1 MELSEETQECP
12 YCGLCYTDFEF
23 HIRIHDDCKMLEEQR
38 KALGRKR
45 EDMLGLEDAL
55 KLVDSHLQT
64 SVDEEEDGGGDGQ
77 QEELGNFE
85 AGSDS
90 GFIVPKIE
98 LGIRKTELLEECGV
112 FLAKFEDESEAVD
125 LPDPLAIESEAENL
139 SRSEAGGFPIKMWN
153 NFQSI
158 KTELKDTTSE
168 KQEDEELESGNLEV
182 KQEEQTPESEPNK
195 VTLIVKTSSEPGPGS
210 PTAKSRTFKMVMK
223 PGCSVA
229 KVKESMSKTLNVPVQ
244 RIVLKKNRTKGNI
257 DDSCLVQE
265 FHDSVIFACL
275 L

>member
-12 YCGLCYTDFEF
+12 FCGLCYTDFEF

-55 KLVDSHLQT
+55 RLVDSHLQP

-85 AGSDS
+85 AGSVS

-139 SRSEAGGFPIKMWN
+139 SRSEADGFPIKMWN
-153 NFQSI
+153 VP
-158 KTELKDTTSE
+158 
-168 KQEDEELESGNLEV
+168 SGL
-182 KQEEQTPESEPNK
+182 S
-195 VTLIVKTSSEPGPGS
+195 LS
-210 PTAKSRTFKMVMK
+210 
-223 PGCSVA
+223 
-229 KVKESMSKTLNVPVQ
+229 L
-244 RIVLKKNRTKGNI
+244 
-257 DDSCLVQE
+257 
-265 FHDSVIFACL
+265 
-275 L
+275 

>member
-55 KLVDSHLQT
+55 RLVDSHLQP

-77 QEELGNFE
+77 HGEPGNFE
-85 AGSDS
+85 SGSGS

-98 LGIRKTELLEECGV
+98 PGIRKTGLLEECGV
-112 FLAKFEDESEAVD
+112 FLANSEDGSEAV
-125 LPDPLAIESEAENL
+125 
-139 SRSEAGGFPIKMWN
+139 GFPVKIWN
-153 NFQSI
+153 NLQSI
-158 KTELKDTTSE
+158 KTELKDPLSLSSE
-168 KQEDEELESGNLEV
+168 KQEDEELEKGNLEV
-182 KQEEQTPESEPNK
+182 KQKEQMAESEPNK
-195 VTLIVKTSSEPGPGS
+195 VTLTVKTSSEPGTGS
-210 PTAKSRTFKMVMK
+210 PAAKSRTFKMVMK
-223 PGCSVA
+223 PGCSLA

-244 RIVLKKNRTKGNI
+244 RIVLKKNRTTGNI

-265 FHDSVIFACL
+265 FHGSVIFAFL